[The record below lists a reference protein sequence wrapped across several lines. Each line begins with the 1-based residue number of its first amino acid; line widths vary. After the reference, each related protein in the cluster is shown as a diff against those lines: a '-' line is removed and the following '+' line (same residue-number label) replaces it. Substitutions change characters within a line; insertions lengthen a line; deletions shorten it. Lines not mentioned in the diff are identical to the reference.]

1 MDYPTWEVTFSVGND
16 SNLQW
21 LREDVRCL
29 HSSQAQALIEA
40 RYGSETKVWGVSQ
53 KN

>member
-1 MDYPTWEVTFSVGND
+1 MNYTTWEVTFSVGNN

-21 LREDVRCL
+21 IREQIQTF
-29 HSSQAQALIEA
+29 HPSEAQALIEA
-40 RYGSETKVWGVSQ
+40 RYGSETKVWSVSP